1 MNPTF
6 WRDDKLPFIEL
17 RSIADGREACYAKH
31 AHESFSIGAI
41 RSGTSTYINGAT
53 RQVIGAGTVVVMNPG
68 DVHACNPIGEQPW
81 SYSMF
86 HVDVTWLARLQH
98 DLGCSRDGGFRP
110 FATISTRVLF
120 NQLNDLY
127 ATLTDGHAGQ
137 LEKEGAAIGFFSHMQ
152 RMLMPAP
159 LVAEDAGARLARA
172 AEFIND
178 NFTRLVSVDDISAA
192 AGLSPAHLI
201 RSFKSRF
208 GMTPHA
214 YLVNRRIEHGRA
226 QLRRGLPIA
235 EVALDAGFA
244 DQAHFQRAFKQH
256 VAATPGQYRRHLVP

>member
-1 MNPTF
+1 MKPTF
-6 WRDDKLPFIEL
+6 WRDDTLPFIEL
-17 RSIADGREACYAKH
+17 RSIADGREVCYTKH

-41 RSGTSTYINGAT
+41 GSGTSTYFNCGT
-53 RQVIGAGTVVVMNPG
+53 REVIGAGSVVVMNPG
-68 DVHACNPIGEQPW
+68 DVHACNPVGAQPW

-86 HVDVTWLARLQH
+86 HVDVTWLAKLQH

-110 FATISTRVLF
+110 FATISTRALF
-120 NQLNDLY
+120 GQLNHLY
-127 ATLTDGHAGQ
+127 ATLTDEHASQ
-137 LEKEGAAIGFFSHMQ
+137 LQKEGAAIGFFSDMQ
-152 RMLMPAP
+152 SMLAPAP
-159 LVAEDAGARLARA
+159 LVAEDAGARLTRA

-178 NFTRLVSVDDISAA
+178 NFSRQMSVDDIGAA

-201 RSFKSRF
+201 RSFKNRF

-235 EVALDAGFA
+235 DVALDAGFA

-256 VAATPGQYRRHLVP
+256 VAATPGQYRCRAVP